1 MRDRFTTGPTVRPAD
16 HSARDDPPKP
26 ALVGLDWGTSSLRA
40 HLFGTD
46 GGVIETRTRPWGIRH
61 LPEGGFAGAFTAVVG
76 DWLAEVPTLPVVA
89 CGMVGSRQGWRE
101 VPYVDCPTDARS
113 LAAALVSCDTG
124 HGMLRIVPGV
134 MVKGDRTTRPERLP
148 DVMRGEETQIVGAL
162 ALAPDLAPASL
173 VVLPGTH
180 SKWCRV
186 RDGRLTAF
194 TTFMTGELFAVL
206 RDHSL
211 LGAPAARA
219 TSETDAHEHRD
230 PTAAAFLRG
239 VKITRDAGAEGIAG
253 RLFSTRTLHLAGDL
267 AAEDVTD
274 HLSGLLIGDEIR
286 TALAGQETSR
296 GSAPVLVGDPALCA
310 RYRAAFHEYGIEGV
324 HTLGDTAP
332 AGLWTIATAMNLPA
346 TTKGPRSVST
356 KEGLPTHSRRRC

>member
-1 MRDRFTTGPTVRPAD
+1 
-16 HSARDDPPKP
+16 
-26 ALVGLDWGTSSLRA
+26 
-40 HLFGTD
+40 
-46 GGVIETRTRPWGIRH
+46 
-61 LPEGGFAGAFTAVVG
+61 
-76 DWLAEVPTLPVVA
+76 
-89 CGMVGSRQGWRE
+89 
-101 VPYVDCPTDARS
+101 
-113 LAAALVSCDTG
+113 
-124 HGMLRIVPGV
+124 
-134 MVKGDRTTRPERLP
+134 
-148 DVMRGEETQIVGAL
+148 
-162 ALAPDLAPASL
+162 
-173 VVLPGTH
+173 
-180 SKWCRV
+180 
-186 RDGRLTAF
+186 
-194 TTFMTGELFAVL
+194 MTGELFAVL

-267 AAEDVTD
+267 AAEDVMD

-286 TALAGQETSR
+286 SALADQEASR

>member
-1 MRDRFTTGPTVRPAD
+1 MQPAD
-16 HSARDDPPKP
+16 HSARDDRPKP

-40 HLFGTD
+40 HLFGSD
-46 GGVIETRTRPWGIRH
+46 GAIIETRTRPWGIRH
-61 LPEGGFAGAFTAVVG
+61 LPEGGFGAAFTAVVG
-76 DWLAEVPTLPVVA
+76 DWLTEVPTLPAVA

-101 VPYVDCPTDARS
+101 VPYVDCPTDAGL
-113 LAAALVSCDTG
+113 LAAALVPCDTG
-124 HGMLRIVPGV
+124 HGVLHIVPGV
-134 MVKGDRTTRPERLP
+134 MVKGDRATRPERLP
-148 DVMRGEETQIVGAL
+148 DVMRGEETQICGAL
-162 ALAPDLAPASL
+162 ARAPDLAAASH

-211 LGAPAARA
+211 LGAPAAHA
-219 TSETDAHEHRD
+219 TGETDAHEHRD

-239 VKITRDAGAEGIAG
+239 VKIARDAGAEGIAG
-253 RLFSTRTLHLAGDL
+253 RLFSTRTLYLAGDL

-286 TALAGQETSR
+286 SALADQETSHA
-296 GSAPVLVGDPALCA
+296 STPVLVGDPALCA
-310 RYRAAFHEYGIEGV
+310 RYRAAFLEYGLEDPRI
-324 HTLGDTAP
+324 LGDTAP

-346 TTKGPRSVST
+346 TTKSPRSSST